1 METAHVIQWGSMRP
15 GGDAA
20 GITLLSLLLGGC
32 AGMAIQAEQ
41 DPAVT
46 FDAYRTYEWAPTRR
60 AIQDVRVTPALR
72 AQMRDDV
79 DQHLA
84 DKGYLRVNTDGD
96 FSVIYHV
103 TIEGETIV
111 QTLDGYVGSVW
122 AEDLA
127 RPGPSLR
134 RYEEGTLI
142 IDALDG
148 ESERLIWRGSATAEV
163 RQRVSIEDR
172 SARVA
177 EAVRKVLE
185 RFPSR

>member
-1 METAHVIQWGSMRP
+1 MRRTSMYP
-15 GGDAA
+15 QGNPAS
-20 GITLLSLLLGGC
+20 ITLLSILLAGC
-32 AGMAIQAEQ
+32 AGMAIEAEQ

-46 FDAYRTYEWAPTRR
+46 FDRYETYTWSSNQRAPG
-60 AIQDVRVTPALR
+60 DVRVTPALA
-72 AQMRDDV
+72 AQIRDDI
-79 DQHLA
+79 DRHLA
-84 DKGYLRVNTDGD
+84 QKGYVRVDTDGD
-96 FSVIYHV
+96 VSVTYRV
-103 TIEGETIV
+103 TVEGETIV
-111 QTLDGYVGSVW
+111 QTMSGYYGSGW
-122 AEDLA
+122 TDDLA

-148 ESERLIWRGSATAEV
+148 ESERLIWRGSAVAEV